1 MWHNVKEISWFF
13 CGNIGGIDIMR
24 NKINYLYWV
33 ERLTIIYCLL
43 FILLL
48 SPSISPAESKNPEGV
63 TNNKPRVLFMIAEQ
77 NIGQKHYFFWWWG
90 EREYMGETVDM
101 SAAETSLK
109 ETFIDKGFDVV
120 DISGSTGTFE
130 ISNAFKV
137 ADLSND
143 GAVQIAKKLNADIVV
158 KGKALAKEGPR
169 TQGSAVGSYIA
180 DVTVQAIRIDDGRV
194 LASAKGHGTARNISE
209 VTGGIEALSKAGND
223 AATRLI
229 DQIYEKWPDINK

>member
-1 MWHNVKEISWFF
+1 MEK
-13 CGNIGGIDIMR
+13 R
-24 NKINYLYWV
+24 INYPSFV
-33 ERLTIIYCLL
+33 TRIIIGSCLL
-43 FILLL
+43 CILLL
-48 SPSISPAESKNPEGV
+48 LPSKLPAETQNPEGV
-63 TNNKPRVLFMIAEQ
+63 TNNSPRVLFMIAEQ

-90 EREYMGETVDM
+90 EAEYKGETVDM
-101 SAAETSLK
+101 SAAETTLK
-109 ETFIDKGFDVV
+109 ETFLNRGFNVV
-120 DISGSTGTFE
+120 DISGTTGTFE

-169 TQGSAVGSYIA
+169 TQGSTVGSYIA
-180 DVTVQAIRIDDGRV
+180 DVTAQAIRIDDGKV
-194 LASAKGHGTARNISE
+194 LASAKGHGTSRNISE

>member
-1 MWHNVKEISWFF
+1 MK
-13 CGNIGGIDIMR
+13 
-24 NKINYLYWV
+24 KINNYPYFV
-33 ERLTIIYCLL
+33 AKIIIGYCLL
-43 FILLL
+43 CILLL
-48 SPSISPAESKNPEGV
+48 LPSVSQAESQNPDGV

-109 ETFIDKGFDVV
+109 ETFIEKGFDVV
-120 DISGSTGTFE
+120 DISGTTGTFE

-169 TQGSAVGSYIA
+169 THGSAVGSYIA
-180 DVTVQAIRIDDGRV
+180 DVTAQAIRIDDGRV